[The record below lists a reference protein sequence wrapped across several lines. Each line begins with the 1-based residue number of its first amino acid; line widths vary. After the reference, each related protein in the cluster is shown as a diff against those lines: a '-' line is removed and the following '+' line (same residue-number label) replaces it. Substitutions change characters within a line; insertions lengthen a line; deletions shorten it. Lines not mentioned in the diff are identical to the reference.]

1 MTRKRLV
8 AALGVPLM
16 LLLGGCG
23 QLHVP
28 SAPETRGAPALTATA
43 ITTAATAA
51 AVPQTSASPDGVCH
65 AVALEIAAGVTGS
78 RTPDAA
84 ITAFIKSG
92 TATFALP
99 ATGWSG
105 PDSVDRYTSGAASVV
120 VMHLPGAG
128 YVVTEATAC

>member
-1 MTRKRLV
+1 MTLKRRV

-16 LLLGGCG
+16 VLLGGCG
-23 QLHVP
+23 QVHVA
-28 SAPETRGAPALTATA
+28 SAPEARGAAAATTAA
-43 ITTAATAA
+43 STTAATAA
-51 AVPQTSASPDGVCH
+51 AIPQTSASPGGVCH
-65 AVALEIAAGVTGS
+65 AVALQIAAGVTGS

-84 ITAFIKSG
+84 ITTFLKSG

-99 ATGWSG
+99 ATGWRG

-128 YVVTEATAC
+128 YVVTEASDC